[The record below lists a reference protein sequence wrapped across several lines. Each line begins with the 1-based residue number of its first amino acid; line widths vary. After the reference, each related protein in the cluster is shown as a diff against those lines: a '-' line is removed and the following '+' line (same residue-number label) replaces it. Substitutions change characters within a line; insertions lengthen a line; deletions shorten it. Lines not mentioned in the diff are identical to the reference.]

1 VLEHADARQRA
12 DLGPVVTLPRRQQ
25 DGYSLA
31 VPGGQFLGDAIG
43 QRPVAADDEVIAV
56 TLRAPGKR
64 RHAAIIVAARMS
76 DTGLS
81 PSGSLT
87 AVTELQ
93 LPVARWLAREMNGQA
108 GLLALLRGRAARW
121 GGSTVNED
129 REQDGRE
136 GARIRVAA
144 AAGRVQLALPP

>member
-1 VLEHADARQRA
+1 MLSMQTTSKPRSCSWPVTCQTTARARGLDVRVGEGLDAELGVLEHADARQRA

-64 RHAAIIVAARMS
+64 RHAAIIVAAV
-76 DTGLS
+76 
-81 PSGSLT
+81 P
-87 AVTELQ
+87 
-93 LPVARWLAREMNGQA
+93 
-108 GLLALLRGRAARW
+108 GR
-121 GGSTVNED
+121 
-129 REQDGRE
+129 
-136 GARIRVAA
+136 
-144 AAGRVQLALPP
+144 